1 MFQLRKVKIEKLK
14 IKSFEV
20 TIKNTETMHDR
31 FDMPICLIY
40 SGFTRLKKVTGLY
53 IRQLFLYRYAL
64 QIWYWITTAQMTC

>member
-1 MFQLRKVKIEKLK
+1 MFQFRKVKIEKLK

-20 TIKNTETMHDR
+20 NIKNTETMHDS

-53 IRQLFLYRYAL
+53 TRHNYFYIGMLRKYGTKLRLPR
-64 QIWYWITTAQMTC
+64 